1 MANCSF
7 PACKREAAHG
17 TYCYDHKRLMG
28 VPSPVKEKSPIAKV
42 SEKKK
47 AQNAINTV
55 EDAELQAAFMAFRK
69 RMTGR
74 CEHCGGKSC
83 KDDNKYWKHSAAHIF
98 PKALFPSIKS
108 HPLNFIE
115 LCFWENSCHTNYD
128 NGMIE
133 PWELKCYPKMR
144 KAFVT
149 LYPLLTREEK
159 KRVPECYLELLTNST
174 LTNDK

>member
-7 PACKREAAHG
+7 PACKREATNG
-17 TYCYDHKRLMG
+17 VYCYDHKRLMG
-28 VPSPVKEKSPIAKV
+28 VPNPVKVQKPIAKV

-47 AQNAINTV
+47 AENAINTV
-55 EDAELQAAFMAFRK
+55 EDAELQAAFLMFRK
-69 RMTGR
+69 KMKGK

-115 LCFWENSCHTNYD
+115 LCFWEKSCHTNYD

-133 PWELKCYPKMR
+133 PYELKCWPKMQ
-144 KAFVT
+144 KSFIT
-149 LYPLLTREEK
+149 LYGLMTREEK
-159 KRVPECYLELLTNST
+159 KRVPDCYLQLLTA
-174 LTNDK
+174 TN